1 MRIILFTGKGG
12 VGKSTIAA
20 ATAVRTAMLGRRTLL
35 VSSDMAHNLSDIT
48 AVPIGHAGAL
58 VAENLH
64 ALEVDILAE
73 IRENWAPIQQYMADI
88 VAFVGL
94 DGAVAEEVA
103 MIPGMDAVFV
113 LTRILREI
121 ESNRFDTII
130 VDCAPTAG
138 ALRLLTFTDCAAGTL
153 NFMVEA
159 ERKVM
164 KLVRPAVRRFKR
176 LSVWMPEDAT
186 YRAFEDVVAD
196 IGRLGGLLKDPEMTS
211 VRLVLNPDRIAVAES
226 RRAYTYFGLF
236 GFPVDGIFVNRV
248 FPDELEAG
256 YLDPWRALQEE
267 QMAVIS
273 RSFLDTAV
281 FPIRY
286 LAEEPIGVAQLDG
299 LGAEIYGDAVPDDVL
314 SATHTVRLSKED
326 GKLRLMFSLPNL
338 DRSSLDIQRKG
349 RELLIAAGG
358 HSRVFALPDTL
369 AEREVEGATYT
380 DGDLVVSFAE
390 DGQGAAGAT

>member
-48 AVPIGHAGAL
+48 EVPIGPDGAL

-73 IRENWAPIQQYMADI
+73 IRENWAPIQAYMADI
-88 VAFVGL
+88 AAFVGL

-113 LTRILREI
+113 LTRILREV
-121 ESNRFDTII
+121 ESDRFDTII
-130 VDCAPTAG
+130 IDCAPTAG
-138 ALRLLTFTDCAAGTL
+138 ALRLLTFTDSAAGTL
-153 NFMVEA
+153 NFWIEA

-164 KLVRPAVRRFKR
+164 KLVRPVVRRFKG
-176 LSVWMPEDAT
+176 LSVWVPEDVT

-196 IGRLGGLLKDPEMTS
+196 IGRLGELLKDPEMTS

-248 FPDELEAG
+248 LPDELEGG
-256 YLDPWRALQEE
+256 YLGLWRALQRE

-281 FPIRY
+281 FPIKY
-286 LAEEPIGVAQLDG
+286 LAEEPVGVAQLDE
-299 LGAEIYGDAVPDDVL
+299 LGAEIYGDTVPDDVL

-326 GKLRLMFSLPNL
+326 GKLTLMFSLPNL
-338 DRSSLDIQRKG
+338 DRSSLDIKRKG

-358 HSRVFALPDTL
+358 HSRVFVLPDTL
-369 AEREVEGATYT
+369 AECEVEGATYS
-380 DGDLVVSFAE
+380 DGDLIVSFAE
-390 DGQGAAGAT
+390 DGQEAAGAT